1 MMRAYGWTVVEY
13 SNEGSESEADHVQII
28 SDMERLLLCKRQS
41 DTHFFDEDIH
51 NTKLS
56 DTFYNRVGVKLAE
69 FTKPHDIVCHTFGPM
84 QRLVPYAPKCFHVES
99 GIGYS
104 CHEGVMPYRIFESD
118 IWRAWHAGR
127 QHNIMGS
134 NIQWVAPNYYDLDDW
149 DFIEKPD
156 DYILFFGRI
165 KCDKGL
171 RVVDEVAR
179 RMPEQRFIICGQG
192 DPTPWLLC
200 PNVEYKPPIHGRE
213 RAVLLGNA
221 TAVMCPSEYIEPFC
235 GVNVE
240 AQLCGTPV
248 VSTDFG
254 AFVETIEQGITGW
267 RCHMLQDYV
276 EALKLAP
283 TLDRRYISDR
293 ARARYSLEVVGK
305 RYDSIFK
312 QIYDQKDKGWY
323 SETSYL

>member
-1 MMRAYGWTVVEY
+1 
-13 SNEGSESEADHVQII
+13 
-28 SDMERLLLCKRQS
+28 
-41 DTHFFDEDIH
+41 
-51 NTKLS
+51 
-56 DTFYNRVGVKLAE
+56 
-69 FTKPHDIVCHTFGPM
+69 
-84 QRLVPYAPKCFHVES
+84 
-99 GIGYS
+99 
-104 CHEGVMPYRIFESD
+104 
-118 IWRAWHAGR
+118 
-127 QHNIMGS
+127 
-134 NIQWVAPNYYDLDDW
+134 
-149 DFIEKPD
+149 
-156 DYILFFGRI
+156 
-165 KCDKGL
+165 L